1 MTDIVQP
8 VIDWVV
14 GLMGILGGP
23 GAGVAVALENLF
35 PPIPSEVILPLA
47 GFAAARG
54 EMGLLEAI
62 ACSTLGSVVGALALY
77 GLGAWFGRT
86 RLRRIVERMPGVKVS
101 GLDRAEDWSRRHGEM
116 AVLMG
121 RLVPLVRSLVSIPA
135 GLERMPLRRFTVYT
149 ALGSAAWNTLLI
161 VAGYQLGANWELV
174 GAWIATYQSVVVV
187 GLLLGLGAWMGARR
201 FRRIR
206 PATPAR
212 RRQPAAD

>member
-62 ACSTLGSVVGALALY
+62 VCSTLGSIVGALALY
-77 GLGAWFGRT
+77 GIGAWFGRD
-86 RLRRIVERMPGVKVS
+86 RLRRIIERMPGVKVS
-101 GLDRAEDWSRRHGEM
+101 GLDRAEHWFRRHGEL
-116 AVLMG
+116 AVLVG
-121 RLVPLVRSLVSIPA
+121 RMVPLVRSLVSIPA
-135 GLERMPLRRFTVYT
+135 GLERMSLWRFTAYT
-149 ALGSAAWNTLLI
+149 ALGSAAWNSLLI
-161 VAGYQLGANWELV
+161 VAGYHLGTNWELV
-174 GAWIATYQSVVVV
+174 GEWIATYQSVVVV
-187 GLLLGLGAWMGARR
+187 GVILGFGAWALARHG
-201 FRRIR
+201 RRTR

-212 RRQPAAD
+212 RRQPARD